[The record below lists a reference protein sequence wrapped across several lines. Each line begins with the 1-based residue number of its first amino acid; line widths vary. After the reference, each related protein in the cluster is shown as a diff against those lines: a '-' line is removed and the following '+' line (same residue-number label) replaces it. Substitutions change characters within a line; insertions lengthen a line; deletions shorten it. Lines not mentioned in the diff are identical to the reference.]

1 MIRDILVP
9 MTRTDGDHAALA
21 AALALGA
28 HHRAHV
34 AALVT
39 VEMPSPMPSEWGA
52 FPSSLYTGML
62 EEARAA
68 GRRYAD
74 GIEARLAGTTAVT
87 EVRVVEALLLHESRT
102 AAVHGMHADLVVM
115 AAPGQGEER
124 RRREELFADVLAE
137 TGRPVLVVPA
147 GQAPRMPP
155 ARVVIAWKPSRAASR
170 AVHDA
175 LPLLREAEAIDV
187 LLVDPQVREGKHGEE
202 PGADLAIHLARHG
215 LQVRLVAQ
223 PAMGNT
229 VAEALLRHA
238 RETGAD
244 LLVAGG
250 YSRSR
255 FREQVLGG
263 VTRDLLATAGL
274 PVLFSH

>member
-9 MTRTDGDHAALA
+9 MTRTGGDEDALA

-28 HHRAHV
+28 RHRAHV
-34 AALVT
+34 AVLVT

-62 EEARAA
+62 DEARAA

-74 GIEARLAGTTAVT
+74 GIKARLAGAEAVT
-87 EVRVVEALLLHESRT
+87 EVRVVESLLLHESRV

-115 AAPGQGEER
+115 AGPVEGEER
-124 RRREELFADVLAE
+124 GRSEALFADTLAE
-137 TGRPVLVVPA
+137 AGRPVLLVPPGHA
-147 GQAPRMPP
+147 SGMPP
-155 ARVVIAWKPSRAASR
+155 ARVVIGWKPSRAASR

-175 LPLLREAEAIDV
+175 LPLLREAGAIDV
-187 LLVDPQVREGKHGEE
+187 LLIDPQVREAAHGEE

-215 LQVRLVAQ
+215 LQVRLVVQ

-238 RETGAD
+238 REVGAD

-263 VTRDLLATAGL
+263 VTRDLLATADL
-274 PVLFSH
+274 PVFFSH